1 MVSET
6 KPVNPFTNIFQFYL
20 NQSEKIEPVVNQGID
35 DWFTVYNKIWIEG
48 MRLQSEWVKQW
59 TGNKESAEFAELA
72 KNLGEKIIK
81 IQKELSTGMVNIA
94 MKSVKSIIE
103 AVKEK

>member
-1 MVSET
+1 MVSEK
-6 KPVNPFTNIFQFYL
+6 KPANPFANIFQFYL
-20 NQSEKIEPVVNQGID
+20 NQSEKIEPVINQGID

-59 TGNKESAEFAELA
+59 TGNKESAEFSEQT
-72 KNLGEKIIK
+72 KHLGEQIIK
-81 IQKELSTGMVNIA
+81 IQKEISNGMVNIA